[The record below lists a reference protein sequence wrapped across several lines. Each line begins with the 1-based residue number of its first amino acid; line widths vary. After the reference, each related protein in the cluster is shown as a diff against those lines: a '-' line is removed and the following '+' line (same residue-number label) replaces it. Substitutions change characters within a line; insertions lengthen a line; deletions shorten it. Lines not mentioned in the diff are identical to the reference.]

1 MPALILSPYNDSM
14 RLGQGYNSF
23 LQTPCLED
31 SVTIQQAPGSQGTRP
46 ENQSQ
51 TVSYSTRCVD
61 RISEVV
67 RLMGVSAGSS
77 IKSGSID
84 NSGAFTIDE
93 VKFAES
99 DLNVVVSVKVI
110 NQIQRHRGSATFMP
124 NAKIG
129 ELTEAEFHEIYG
141 DCFISG
147 FLEGGE
153 LHGIV
158 SIRVLDSSR
167 RNAVIAELKSH
178 LNTTSS
184 APGWSLGDTSKISS
198 YMSETETNITV
209 NWSGGGFIK
218 PEQDEWD
225 FDTLIRVASSFSHRV
240 AQCPHKTWAI
250 LTRYDALDSFI
261 EWART
266 PKIKIRKY
274 DNIQRHVADL
284 LDTHLEYKS
293 NLARLNNALSNPERY
308 IAATGENAIPVTIKS
323 LVFERSRLKLEMDCI
338 VKEIED
344 LDAAPEQ
351 VKMMELKPRVTAPE
365 IWRARL
371 PVLKKHEMETL
382 SSIDNEVDYL
392 RGLPSILGDN
402 GEPENHP
409 LVDHYQDLKERG
421 KSSVTGTPAVKPAE
435 KSVEQPI
442 ETGLSQQAPPPSLES
457 ASVTLCDPAILS
469 HLNQNEVDFVTNAKN
484 AELYKAFYFGRP
496 VGNLYGGSFFND
508 APDLLNAVGADE
520 WPTRLEMDATSENFV
535 HRIKLVYPKFTSSHA
550 AEHSPFSAGGVANV
564 RETLPANAKIVEI
577 RFTERLTYVAVELS
591 NGRKYACGTRPSN
604 AAALITF
611 SVPEGFKGLKGFW
624 GREGHSLERIGP
636 IWG

>member
-1 MPALILSPYNDSM
+1 M
-14 RLGQGYNSF
+14 
-23 LQTPCLED
+23 
-31 SVTIQQAPGSQGTRP
+31 
-46 ENQSQ
+46 
-51 TVSYSTRCVD
+51 
-61 RISEVV
+61 
-67 RLMGVSAGSS
+67 
-77 IKSGSID
+77 
-84 NSGAFTIDE
+84 
-93 VKFAES
+93 
-99 DLNVVVSVKVI
+99 
-110 NQIQRHRGSATFMP
+110 
-124 NAKIG
+124 
-129 ELTEAEFHEIYG
+129 
-141 DCFISG
+141 
-147 FLEGGE
+147 
-153 LHGIV
+153 
-158 SIRVLDSSR
+158 
-167 RNAVIAELKSH
+167 
-178 LNTTSS
+178 
-184 APGWSLGDTSKISS
+184 
-198 YMSETETNITV
+198 
-209 NWSGGGFIK
+209 
-218 PEQDEWD
+218 
-225 FDTLIRVASSFSHRV
+225 
-240 AQCPHKTWAI
+240 
-250 LTRYDALDSFI
+250 
-261 EWART
+261 
-266 PKIKIRKY
+266 
-274 DNIQRHVADL
+274 
-284 LDTHLEYKS
+284 
-293 NLARLNNALSNPERY
+293 
-308 IAATGENAIPVTIKS
+308 
-323 LVFERSRLKLEMDCI
+323 
-338 VKEIED
+338 
-344 LDAAPEQ
+344 
-351 VKMMELKPRVTAPE
+351 
-365 IWRARL
+365 
-371 PVLKKHEMETL
+371 LKKHEMETL